1 MIYVNNVSVY
11 PSSIT
16 IKKGQFYNGAYAIVS
31 PSNATCGCVEWSS
44 DDIGVA
50 TVNWESGQIYG
61 RSGGTA
67 RIYAT
72 ATDGSGKRDYITV
85 TVDDTVKITSIYT
98 CPENMTLM
106 VGDTETLSPIIYP
119 SNATNKTLDW
129 TTTNS
134 SVASVSGGVVT
145 AKAPGSA
152 YIRATAR
159 DGSGKVGST
168 FVEVWGNVLVQS
180 INVVPSSKTMNIGD
194 SVILSANVT
203 PSNATDSHVVW
214 ESTNTSVATVNAAS
228 GLVCAVGAG
237 VTTIKAEAQD
247 GSGVVGMATITVNAR
262 VPVTGITVCPETKT
276 LNVGEST
283 TLQATVYPYNAT
295 NKSVTWCSSNESVAC
310 VDYLTGYITAIK
322 AGTATITA
330 TTADG
335 GYTDTADIT
344 IYIDTV
350 TIKKDGYFNKVVF
363 KNSGKVWRCINNDM
377 IYNEENS
384 TNTTFLRRSNYN
396 CYKNYDGAT
405 EVHDGPMIFED
416 DELRLLYAIDPY
428 GVAFHVKSYAES
440 LPGGMATSLEEKDRV
455 FRVLFGR
462 EPKYYYRDMYGTI
475 WYETDVNRNSDQIIS
490 ESEAYFGMHPGNT
503 YLRALISGIDFT
515 RAIAE
520 LLLQG
525 KNIQTT
531 VLEKAIDIVGFTLKF
546 SLLYFEGE
554 HVVLAEEIIS
564 ELEDMVEGGLL
575 HVVELDNVF
584 KVLSAFTSFIE
595 LIEALTDKPKY
606 YLATMDYCITK
617 TDYDISLE
625 IASGETYKLTT
636 IGENVI
642 VE

>member
-1 MIYVNNVSVY
+1 M
-11 PSSIT
+11 
-16 IKKGQFYNGAYAIVS
+16 GA
-31 PSNATCGCVEWSS
+31 G
-44 DDIGVA
+44 
-50 TVNWESGQIYG
+50 
-61 RSGGTA
+61 
-67 RIYAT
+67 
-72 ATDGSGKRDYITV
+72 
-85 TVDDTVKITSIYT
+85 
-98 CPENMTLM
+98 
-106 VGDTETLSPIIYP
+106 
-119 SNATNKTLDW
+119 
-129 TTTNS
+129 TTT
-134 SVASVSGGVVT
+134 
-145 AKAPGSA
+145 
-152 YIRATAR
+152 IR
-159 DGSGKVGST
+159 
-168 FVEVWGNVLVQS
+168 
-180 INVVPSSKTMNIGD
+180 
-194 SVILSANVT
+194 
-203 PSNATDSHVVW
+203 
-214 ESTNTSVATVNAAS
+214 
-228 GLVCAVGAG
+228 
-237 VTTIKAEAQD
+237 AEAQD
-247 GSGVVGMATITVNAR
+247 GSGVVGIATITVRAN

-295 NKSVTWCSSNESVAC
+295 NKSVTWRSSKENVVC
-310 VDYLTGYITAIK
+310 VDRITGYMTALK

-330 TTADG
+330 TTTDG
-335 GYTDTADIT
+335 GYTDSADIT
-344 IYIDTV
+344 VYIDTV

-363 KNSGKVWRCINNDM
+363 ENSGKVWRCINHDM

-384 TNTTFLRRSNYN
+384 INTIFLRRSNYN

-440 LPGGMATSLEEKDRV
+440 LSGGMATSLEEKDRV
-455 FRVLFGR
+455 FRILFGR

-503 YLRALISGIDFT
+503 YLRSVISVIDFT

-520 LLLQG
+520 LLLRG
-525 KNIQTT
+525 KSIQTT

-584 KVLSAFTSFIE
+584 TVLSAFTSFIE

-636 IGENVI
+636 ISENVI